1 MNGKYKYT
9 SLLFV
14 ITTLWGLGLCGNVLA
29 DIPIDKDEKLKL
41 YGDFRLRQEA
51 DFDSMQSNGIERKDR
66 NRTRIRFRLGAK
78 YEPLDDLLINV
89 RGRTGAIKSQQ
100 SPHLTVIESGWDVK
114 GDFFLDT
121 ASIKYSPNDF
131 WLKVGRDEL
140 PFWKQNEIMW
150 DDDVYLDGG
159 AFGYKHSLADD
170 VSLSLNGG
178 YFLLPDGDDNFS
190 ASERSQLTAVQI
202 VYKNKIGEGDF
213 TNASGYLYVNDE
225 NSVVNSTNQNQ
236 DYRIWNINFQYNLNV
251 ADIPLSLGADY
262 MRNFENYPSS
272 LFNRGERNGYVLQ
285 AELGKL
291 KEKRDWLLG
300 YYYARIEKY
309 AVAFNFAQDDWVRWG
324 SSTQARS
331 SNLKGHEIRLAYAFA
346 RNFNVVLRTYLVDAI
361 KTESATSSAKEDGNR
376 IRLDF
381 NFKF

>member
-1 MNGKYKYT
+1 MNSKHKYT
-9 SLLFV
+9 SLLFS
-14 ITTLWGLGLCGNVLA
+14 ILILWILGLCGNVLA

-66 NRTRIRFRLGAK
+66 DRTRIRFRLGTQ
-78 YEPLDDLLINV
+78 YQPIDDLLVNV
-89 RGRTGAIKSQQ
+89 RARTGAIKSQQ
-100 SPHLTVIESGWDVK
+100 SPHLTVVESGWDVK

-121 ASIKYSPNDF
+121 ASIKYSPTNF

-150 DDDVYLDGG
+150 DDDVYLDGS
-159 AFGYKHSLADD
+159 AFGYKHNLADD
-170 VSLSLNGG
+170 VSLSLHGG
-178 YFLLPDGDDNFS
+178 YFILPDGDDNFS

-236 DYRIWNINFQYNLNV
+236 DYRIWSINFQYNLNV
-251 ADIPLSLGADY
+251 ADVPLSLGADY
-262 MRNFENYPSS
+262 MCNFEDYPRS
-272 LFNRGERNGYVLQ
+272 LFNRDERNGYVLQ
-285 AELGKL
+285 ASLGKL
-291 KEKRDWLLG
+291 KEKGDWLWG

-324 SSTQARS
+324 SSTQTRS

-346 RNFNVVLRTYLVDAI
+346 RNFNVVLRTYLVDAV
-361 KTESATSSAKEDGNR
+361 KTESATSLAKEDGNR